1 MEKQR
6 CDASEADP
14 LRSFARPPSF
24 ALLIDADNTSVELF
38 PTIMKQVETWGSVTL
53 RRVYGN
59 QETLLGQ
66 KWKDLCLLYA
76 LQPMVHIGIS
86 GVKNATDIALTVD
99 AMDLL
104 HTQAIRRFCLVTGDQ
119 DFTALVLRL
128 RSYGC
133 QVYCIGKPSKADA
146 LAKVCTDFVPM
157 ENQALPPAQKSLLD
171 STLTLLLTQAM
182 EELRKER
189 QLEWVPVPHLGSR
202 LKRLDGTYTAK
213 AYGYKSTPTLCQA
226 RTDLFETRPS
236 GGHLEVRLKQE
247 TESSAVFVLSQG
259 EQEMPSLS
267 GDPAASSSSSL
278 DGQISALPKKP
289 HQEEEATE
297 R

>member
-1 MEKQR
+1 MEKQW
-6 CDASEADP
+6 CDASETHP
-14 LRSFARPPSF
+14 LRSFTHSTLPASF

-38 PTIMKQVETWGSVTL
+38 PTIMKQVETWGNVTL
-53 RRVYGN
+53 RRAYGN

-104 HTQAIRRFCLVTGDQ
+104 HTQAIRVFCLVTGDQ

-146 LAKVCTDFVPM
+146 LAKVCTDFVPV
-157 ENQALPPAQKSLLD
+157 EGQVSLPAKKSLLD
-171 STLTLLLTQAM
+171 SALTLLLLQAM
-182 EELRKER
+182 EELMKEK

-213 AYGYKSTPTLCQA
+213 AYGYKSTPALCQA
-226 RTDLFETRPS
+226 RTDLFETRLS

-247 TESSAVFVLSQG
+247 TERQTVFALSQG
-259 EQEMPSLS
+259 EQAMSSLS
-267 GDPAASSSSSL
+267 GDPAASPSSPL
-278 DGQISALPKKP
+278 DG
-289 HQEEEATE
+289 
-297 R
+297 

>member
-6 CDASEADP
+6 CDAGEADP
-14 LRSFARPPSF
+14 VRGFTHPPHLSSF
-24 ALLIDADNTSVELF
+24 ALLIDADNTSIELF

-146 LAKVCTDFVPM
+146 LAKVSTDFIPVETPS
-157 ENQALPPAQKSLLD
+157 LSPVKKSPLD
-171 STLTLLLTQAM
+171 ATLTFLLIQAM
-182 EELRKER
+182 EEFIKEK

-213 AYGYKSTPTLCQA
+213 AYGYKSTPALCQA
-226 RTDLFETRPS
+226 RTDLFETRPRD
-236 GGHLEVRLKQE
+236 GHLEVRLKQE
-247 TESSAVFVLSQG
+247 MVSQEACTLLQE
-259 EQEMPSLS
+259 EQEKLS
-267 GDPAASSSSSL
+267 TSVDLVASSDGSL
-278 DGQISALPKKP
+278 DGQISATPKNGRG
-289 HQEEEATE
+289 EE
-297 R
+297 

>member
-14 LRSFARPPSF
+14 LRSFARPTLPPSF

-53 RRVYGN
+53 RRAYGN

-104 HTQAIRRFCLVTGDQ
+104 HTQAIRCFCLVTGDQ

-133 QVYCIGKPSKADA
+133 QVYCIETIQSRCSRKGLHRLFSSGRPRFATSKEVTTRFNAHPSFNSGNGRANKRKAA
-146 LAKVCTDFVPM
+146 
-157 ENQALPPAQKSLLD
+157 
-171 STLTLLLTQAM
+171 
-182 EELRKER
+182 
-189 QLEWVPVPHLGSR
+189 
-202 LKRLDGTYTAK
+202 
-213 AYGYKSTPTLCQA
+213 
-226 RTDLFETRPS
+226 
-236 GGHLEVRLKQE
+236 
-247 TESSAVFVLSQG
+247 
-259 EQEMPSLS
+259 
-267 GDPAASSSSSL
+267 
-278 DGQISALPKKP
+278 
-289 HQEEEATE
+289 
-297 R
+297 

>member
-6 CDASEADP
+6 CDAGEADP
-14 LRSFARPPSF
+14 LRSFTHPPLFPSF

-38 PTIMKQVETWGSVTL
+38 PTMMKQVETWGSVTL

-59 QETLLGQ
+59 QETLLSQ
-66 KWKDLCLLYA
+66 KWKELCLLYA

-104 HTQAIRRFCLVTGDQ
+104 HTQSIRRFCLVTGDQ

-146 LAKVCTDFVPM
+146 LAKVCTDFVPV
-157 ENQALPPAQKSLLD
+157 ELPSSPPAKKSPLD

-182 EELRKER
+182 EELIQEK

-213 AYGYKSTPTLCQA
+213 AYGYKSTPALCQA
-226 RTDLFETRPS
+226 RTDLFETRP
-236 GGHLEVRLKQE
+236 GGSHLEVRLRQE
-247 TESSAVFVLSQG
+247 TASQAVGTLSQE
-259 EQEMPSLS
+259 EQEMPSIS
-267 GDPAASSSSSL
+267 VDPAASSGGSL
-278 DGQISALPKKP
+278 DGQTSEL
-289 HQEEEATE
+289 
-297 R
+297 

>member
-6 CDASEADP
+6 CDASETHP
-14 LRSFARPPSF
+14 LRSFTHSTLPASF

-38 PTIMKQVETWGSVTL
+38 PTIMKQVETWGRVTL
-53 RRVYGN
+53 RRAYGN

-104 HTQAIRRFCLVTGDQ
+104 HTQAIRVFCLVTGDQ

-146 LAKVCTDFVPM
+146 LAKVCTDFVPG
-157 ENQALPPAQKSLLD
+157 EGQVSFPAKKSLLD
-171 STLTLLLTQAM
+171 SALTLLLLQAM
-182 EELRKER
+182 EELMKEK

-213 AYGYKSTPTLCQA
+213 AYGYKSTPALCQA
-226 RTDLFETRPS
+226 RTDLFETRLS

-247 TESSAVFVLSQG
+247 TERQTVFALSQG
-259 EQEMPSLS
+259 EQAMSSLS
-267 GDPAASSSSSL
+267 GDPAASPSSSL
-278 DGQISALPKKP
+278 DG
-289 HQEEEATE
+289 
-297 R
+297 